1 MKKFIILL
9 TILLICLTSCSTSK
23 GNDTP
28 TTNQMETIVYSDDKT
43 GELNHIEAEYYYA
56 TTDKNAI
63 DSPYGI
69 YYKEA
74 TGKYQLINTINHTPH
89 YTTINSNN
97 LYFVS
102 DKKLYSIELK
112 HNSDVVTYVSEIY
125 TPEVGDY
132 SIENIEL
139 VDNDHIYCEAKR
151 WGKTEETQN
160 NREIVYLEISKNN
173 NDWKEID
180 KELIPPKK
188 DYVEKILHNIEDN
201 LNLETNNTFVQKL
214 ALTYKP
220 NGSLWSGLITVQY
233 LEKNTDKWIVGN
245 ILITEYNTVFFNE
258 IEKVENTHS
267 NATLL
272 SISTLLQ
279 DIELLDKSNFYS
291 EHITGNIT
299 SFMVTYQD
307 NEFLDIHYKFE
318 DTLTYFKDIISYL
331 SNNDSQVEYLKREN
345 EKYEVTTPIDITNPK
360 SNAFVIMSVYENTS
374 SGAFVL
380 DSEHMANDLLVIV
393 K

>member
-1 MKKFIILL
+1 MKKFL
-9 TILLICLTSCSTSK
+9 ILLIMISICLSSCSTSK
-23 GNDTP
+23 ENDIP
-28 TTNQMETIVYSDDKT
+28 TTNQTETIVYSDDKT

-56 TTDKNAI
+56 TIDKKAI

-74 TGKYQLINTINHTPH
+74 SGKYQLINTINHNPH

-125 TPEVGDY
+125 VPEAGDY

-160 NREIVYLEISKNN
+160 NREIVYLEISKSNN
-173 NDWKEID
+173 VWKEID

-188 DYVEKILHNIEDN
+188 DYVEKILYNIEDT
-201 LNLETNNTFVQKL
+201 LNIETDNTFVQKL

-220 NGSLWSGLITVQY
+220 NGSLWSGLITVRY

-267 NATLL
+267 NAALL

-299 SFMVTYQD
+299 SFIITYQN
-307 NEFLDIHYKFE
+307 NEFLDIHYEFE
-318 DTLTYFKDIISYL
+318 DTLTYFKDIISHL
-331 SNNDSQVEYLKREN
+331 SNNPSQAKYFKREKD
-345 EKYEVTTPIDITNPK
+345 KYEVTTPIDITNTK
-360 SNAFVIMSVYENTS
+360 RNAFVIMSVYENINPS
-374 SGAFVL
+374 AFVF
-380 DSEHMANDLLVIV
+380 DSEYIGSNPLVV
-393 K
+393 Y